1 MLVEALVSNEGAIGV
16 KSRHWALRTIDVAR
30 RAGCSVQQVRNLEAV
45 GVLPPAARTAAGYR
59 RYADIHVQSAV
70 AYRALAAGA
79 GPVEAKTVMRTAHQA
94 PVGDLLA
101 LLDSLHARLD
111 RQRREVDDTQQA
123 VAAISAEPMHDPRP
137 ADAMTVSELADALG
151 IRASTLRHW
160 DAEGLL
166 VPSRSRPGGRRIYS
180 PEDVRD
186 ARVIHQLRQAGYG
199 LRPLQH
205 LLPQLRLARRHNEV
219 GAALLLRRAQITAR
233 SRALLRGAASLEDLV
248 ANLNG

>member
-1 MLVEALVSNEGAIGV
+1 M
-16 KSRHWALRTIDVAR
+16 
-30 RAGCSVQQVRNLEAV
+30 
-45 GVLPPAARTAAGYR
+45 LPPAARTAAGYR
-59 RYADIHVQSAV
+59 RYADIHVQSAL

-166 VPSRSRPGGRRIYS
+166 VPADPVLVGDGFIPPKTFATPASSTSSAKPGTVSARFNTCCLSCGRPGGTTKLALPCCGAGHKS
-180 PEDVRD
+180 PHDH
-186 ARVIHQLRQAGYG
+186 A
-199 LRPLQH
+199 PCF
-205 LLPQLRLARRHNEV
+205 EV
-219 GAALLLRRAQITAR
+219 QPR
-233 SRALLRGAASLEDLV
+233 SRISSLT
-248 ANLNG
+248 